1 MALEAVIGTPG
12 LWRDP
17 QWQAGMPG
25 VYALIVGVSAYPHL
39 EGGPE
44 PAQDSYGLG
53 QLLSSARTAA
63 RIFNWLRT
71 DFHYQDLPVV
81 WSLLLLSP
89 SAEEDAEF
97 RTTGLTHYDHPD
109 YARMRLAIQRWT
121 AAVPKQAPASTR
133 SRSVFFFSGHGVG
146 ANRTPVLLPADYLDP
161 QFGDPQ
167 LENCFSARELQR
179 WMTENPVGEHLAL
192 LDACRNEFSPL
203 AEKASSAHG
212 AFPVNP
218 PNAPAP
224 RAAATLASTS
234 PNMVAYQF
242 PGQPLTLFGQAVLEA
257 LSGGADT
264 GNLRIDFREVVDY
277 VRPRINVLLKAV
289 NTALDQTVWPSS
301 EGDDLIVTELAGP
314 PLAPHGA
321 TATPRAATATHRGRS
336 VSAQRPTSVAADLAS
351 AAGAAVDARFDASLQ
366 VDDEVPLAALRGDF
380 HQSCRRFGHEYASMI
395 WADGRVRL
403 HSLADGAVL
412 EQAVSIR
419 SVARDAASS
428 IIQVALAVGP
438 HPHGALLVFDGAE
451 NVQRTRLAVALPTD
465 GDSPVPIRLTLTIAA
480 AAPGEPPRL
489 QKLQAWLGPDPGNPH
504 YDYLWSL
511 TREAELASL
520 RNAARRADPERLKD
534 AARDKLRH
542 PTAAT
547 AGMLLLARA
556 GMLAQVGD
564 WTRNLMQLFPALP
577 DAAVLW
583 AESLRTALAGGD
595 DKPFGVDAPLQEMAS
610 VLTSLLDRGLPL
622 FADALELADS
632 QVRYLRR
639 APLPEALAAR
649 VARLD
654 LWIERTLEV
663 TLPGGHFLVLP
674 GQPRPA
680 WLGGGNTALSVEE
693 LLTLLRRPPATED
706 LAGSAG

>member
-1 MALEAVIGTPG
+1 MALEAVSGTPG

-17 QWQAGMPG
+17 HWQAGMPG
-25 VYALIVGVSAYPHL
+25 VYALIIGVSAYRHL
-39 EGGPE
+39 EGGPA
-44 PAQDSYGLG
+44 PAPDSYGLG

-63 RIFNWLRT
+63 HVFNWLRT
-71 DFHYQDLPVV
+71 DFHYEDLPVV
-81 WSLLLLSP
+81 WALLLLSP

-121 AAVPKQAPASTR
+121 AAVPKQAPASAQ

-224 RAAATLASTS
+224 RAAATLTSTS

-314 PLAPHGA
+314 PLATRSA
-321 TATPRAATATHRGRS
+321 IATPRTANATYRGRG
-336 VSAQRPTSVAADLAS
+336 VSAQRPASVAADLAS

-366 VDDEVPLAALRGDF
+366 VDDEVPLEALRGDF

-412 EQAVSIR
+412 EHAVSIG

-438 HPHGALLVFDGAE
+438 HPHGALLVFDGAQD
-451 NVQRTRLAVALPTD
+451 VQRTRLAVALPTD
-465 GDSPVPIRLTLTIAA
+465 GDSPVPIRLTLTIGSA
-480 AAPGEPPRL
+480 
-489 QKLQAWLGPDPGNPH
+489 Q
-504 YDYLWSL
+504 
-511 TREAELASL
+511 TR
-520 RNAARRADPERLKD
+520 
-534 AARDKLRH
+534 
-542 PTAAT
+542 AT
-547 AGMLLLARA
+547 
-556 GMLAQVGD
+556 
-564 WTRNLMQLFPALP
+564 
-577 DAAVLW
+577 
-583 AESLRTALAGGD
+583 RTTTTCG
-595 DKPFGVDAPLQEMAS
+595 
-610 VLTSLLDRGLPL
+610 
-622 FADALELADS
+622 
-632 QVRYLRR
+632 
-639 APLPEALAAR
+639 
-649 VARLD
+649 
-654 LWIERTLEV
+654 
-663 TLPGGHFLVLP
+663 VLP
-674 GQPRPA
+674 ARPNSPA
-680 WLGGGNTALSVEE
+680 CATPPGVRIPNGSRT
-693 LLTLLRRPPATED
+693 PPATNCAIRPRPPPACCCWRAPACSLRWATGRATSCSCSPLCPTQRCCGRSRCAARSPEAMTNPSAWTPPCRRWPRCSPACSIGACRC
-706 LAGSAG
+706 LRMRSSWRTARCATCGARPCPERSPRGYHASACGSNGPSR